1 MCAEQPYYCKQSHD
15 IPSKMEYCGE
25 RHGCFNTNTIAV
37 RDPVCLSRLECPECP
52 SQFGSL
58 SGPADKRRNA
68 KKQYIRAAQKV
79 IEQYDWPSE
88 EDADAFAVEWLR
100 QALKN
105 FDSRLAKHPGEKVP
119 AMRQTDRD
127 QIFENAKRQFANE
140 SLPEVLRYTRAP
152 PAGQGANVG
161 RRVGAVVNPRHL
173 PFLEYYE
180 AGYDD
185 PGGSGIEGMSS
196 SSSSKSPS
204 SADRSKGKGKGKG
217 KAAQTNRS
225 PTPASEEDL
234 EYHEGD
240 HLTREAERTERGQ
253 KVAQRRAQA
262 EAVEERRKAEQGRV
276 QLQQPLQL
284 TQQTRHIQG
293 DGVRQNY
300 VFPERYVSPE
310 SDLQVSPPVTK
321 AAPLITPKPPATR
334 GTTVAA
340 GKQRAVETHT
350 TQPRKSMTPAPSR
363 ATSSVTAGVI
373 ASRTMG
379 TSHASQPR
387 PPTNVTSMPTRPA
400 AGTATAGAAKRTTA
414 GRSTIGKTTGTPAK
428 RGTGSTSSSSKA
440 KNDKQDP
447 KKDATKK
454 PGLSRKPGA

>member
-1 MCAEQPYYCKQSHD
+1 
-15 IPSKMEYCGE
+15 
-25 RHGCFNTNTIAV
+25 
-37 RDPVCLSRLECPECP
+37 
-52 SQFGSL
+52 
-58 SGPADKRRNA
+58 
-68 KKQYIRAAQKV
+68 
-79 IEQYDWPSE
+79 
-88 EDADAFAVEWLR
+88 
-100 QALKN
+100 
-105 FDSRLAKHPGEKVP
+105 
-119 AMRQTDRD
+119 
-127 QIFENAKRQFANE
+127 
-140 SLPEVLRYTRAP
+140 
-152 PAGQGANVG
+152 
-161 RRVGAVVNPRHL
+161 
-173 PFLEYYE
+173 
-180 AGYDD
+180 
-185 PGGSGIEGMSS
+185 
-196 SSSSKSPS
+196 
-204 SADRSKGKGKGKG
+204 
-217 KAAQTNRS
+217 
-225 PTPASEEDL
+225 
-234 EYHEGD
+234 
-240 HLTREAERTERGQ
+240 LTREAERTERGQ

-373 ASRTMG
+373 ASRTVG